1 MQVQGRTLKNLIIS
15 NSVRDA
21 RHYPR
26 MDADG
31 LYVFVS
37 RVTTRAGLR
46 WLVNSP
52 PMLRKYAALRRARS
66 LSLWFAA
73 YDADGCW
80 QNHLVDAPTGFRG
93 RGRARNSG
101 ARPAVASLPPE
112 REDPTTTAAPAAT
125 GTTSGASAR
134 RPPPS
139 NSAAARA
146 RARTMSRERPA
157 SANPAPA
164 RPTAT
169 GASPASDAGPDAG
182 PNRKY
187 RTYSNV
193 FCPLI
198 ACAWGQHTAELHDD
212 IRTVR
217 SQIGVA
223 IWDAAVAFLQQQRV
237 HRNPQVVWRT
247 AKYMGRKAQES
258 LIGLREDR
266 VFSSRRIQMLLARCH
281 EVYGHL
287 PGRRC

>member
-1 MQVQGRTLKNLIIS
+1 MQVQGRTLTNLIIS

-52 PMLRKYAALRRARS
+52 PMLRKYAALRRARN
-66 LSLWFAA
+66 LLLWFGA
-73 YDADGCW
+73 YDADGRW
-80 QNHLVDAPTGFRG
+80 QNELVDAPTRY
-93 RGRARNSG
+93 RGRARARNSV

>member
-73 YDADGCW
+73 YDADGYW

-134 RPPPS
+134 RPPPF

-146 RARTMSRERPA
+146 PARTMSRERPA

-237 HRNPQVVWRT
+237 HRNPQAVWRT